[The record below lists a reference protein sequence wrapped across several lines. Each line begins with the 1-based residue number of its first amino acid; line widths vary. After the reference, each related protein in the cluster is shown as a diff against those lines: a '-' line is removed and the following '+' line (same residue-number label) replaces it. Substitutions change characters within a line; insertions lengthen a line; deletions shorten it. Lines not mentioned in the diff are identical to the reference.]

1 MVHSDTRPNW
11 LSEIIEEKRSGARQ
25 PTPLVER
32 TAQRD
37 AIVAAILVHPQGK
50 CLAALA
56 GLGDAVWA
64 ALGVA
69 HRIEQEARQNPEANG
84 AAPAIQA
91 SLFLFGVDRNSGR

>member
-1 MVHSDTRPNW
+1 MTHSDTRPNW
-11 LSEIIEEKRSGARQ
+11 LSVIIEEKRSGASV

-32 TAQRD
+32 KAQRD
-37 AIVAAILVHPQGK
+37 AIVAAIQVHPQGEG
-50 CLAALA
+50 LAALA

-69 HRIEQEARQNPEANG
+69 HRVEQEARQNLETG
-84 AAPAIQA
+84 ASAPSIQA

>member
-1 MVHSDTRPNW
+1 MAHSETGPNW
-11 LSEIIEEKRSGARQ
+11 LSEIIEEKRSGARL

-32 TAQRD
+32 KAQRD
-37 AIVAAILVHPQGK
+37 AIVAAIEAHPQGE

-56 GLGDAVWA
+56 GIGDAVWA
-64 ALGVA
+64 ALGVT
-69 HRIEQEARQNPEANG
+69 HRVEQEARQNPETAA